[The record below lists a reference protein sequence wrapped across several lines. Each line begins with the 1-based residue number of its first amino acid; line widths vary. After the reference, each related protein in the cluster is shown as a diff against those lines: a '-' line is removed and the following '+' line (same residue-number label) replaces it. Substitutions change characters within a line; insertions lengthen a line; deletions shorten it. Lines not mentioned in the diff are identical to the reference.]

1 MPAPPPLALGTR
13 RDDGAPAT
21 LPPAALLRHVIA
33 LGSSGSG
40 KTVLAKVIVE
50 EVLRRGIPV
59 LCVDPQ
65 GDLASLALTGDPAA
79 LAAHGVDP
87 ELVTILR
94 DRVDPVVFTPASRKG
109 IGLCADPVERGLGD
123 LEPSARLQAFTRT
136 ASMVVTL
143 LGYDLDADDGA
154 GLCAA
159 LDSVL
164 SELAAAGRP
173 AESLQALAARL
184 AELEAQGFPGLDR
197 LVEPRRLRTACQ
209 RLARLDVGARRLL
222 FHQGVP
228 LDIDVLVGRG
238 EAAPPPGKTRLS
250 IVYLNTLDAQ
260 EDKDFFV
267 AALTSRLYGWMLRH
281 PCREPQLLF
290 YLDEISPYLPPV
302 RKPAA
307 KDPLVLL
314 FKQAR
319 KYGVCCLTATQ
330 NPGDID
336 YKAMAQFGTWGLG
349 RLTTRQDLKKL
360 MPAVRSLA
368 PTASDAVMDALPAL
382 KPGQFVLLSPDS
394 FPEPCPLTTRWLATR
409 HETLD
414 AERVEALTTAEV
426 RARFAA
432 LEATAG
438 AAPSLPP
445 VAPAVPAPAAGPDP
459 APPPRAATRTQPMPA
474 VKPAAPTTPTATAAS
489 PPIPTAPRAPAPG
502 STTAA
507 DARARE
513 LTAVTARL
521 AERRSM
527 TAAEVAVAVGVGET
541 KARALLAELC
551 EAGLARAYQEGRAQR
566 WFATSTGARPDLG
579 LPAAVLVVAG
589 RIDAAAIQRL
599 AEARLRAPLLG
610 VFGATEALERAEPL
624 HKLVYRVEFE
634 EAVERSVFGGLLGKA
649 TEQRL
654 GSVYLHP
661 TTLALLV
668 FHPQHGLAFGARPA
682 EHASEVVD
690 LDGAVSFLE
699 APPASLA
706 LDEGE
711 LARRRPLEEVTQSL
725 RRRYAVI
732 PTRVTPVFVPLW
744 RIVLRSG
751 GGAGYRVLLV
761 DAITGRDVEWP

>member
-1 MPAPPPLALGTR
+1 MPDPTPLALGTR
-13 RDDGAPAT
+13 RDDGAPVT

-50 EVLRRGIPV
+50 EVLRRGIPA

-65 GDLASLALTGDPAA
+65 GDLASLVLTGDPAA
-79 LAAHGVDP
+79 LAARGVDP
-87 ELVTILR
+87 ELVTSLR

-109 IGLCADPVERGLGD
+109 IALCADPVERGLGD
-123 LEPSARLQAFTRT
+123 LEPGERLQAFTRT

-159 LDSVL
+159 FDSVL

-173 AESLQALAARL
+173 AESLHALASRL
-184 AELEAQGFPGLDR
+184 AELEAQGFPGLER
-197 LVEPRRLRTACQ
+197 LVDPKRLRTACQ

-228 LDIDVLVGRG
+228 IDIDVLVGRG

-267 AALTSRLYGWMLRH
+267 AALTSRLYGWMLRN
-281 PCREPQLLF
+281 PCSEPQLLF

-360 MPAVRSLA
+360 MPAVKSLA

-394 FPEPCPLTTRWLATR
+394 FPEPCPLGTRWLATR

-414 AERVEALTTAEV
+414 AERVEALTTADL
-426 RARFAA
+426 RARFAP
-432 LEATAG
+432 LEAAVE
-438 AAPSLPP
+438 AAPPSKPS
-445 VAPAVPAPAAGPDP
+445 PAPAAAPRRTRPAGAADAEPELPRRATRTSRQRGDARGGAAARAGSPRHRRRPRRPP
-459 APPPRAATRTQPMPA
+459 APPRPP
-474 VKPAAPTTPTATAAS
+474 PTSARESSPAS
-489 PPIPTAPRAPAPG
+489 PRG
-502 STTAA
+502 S
-507 DARARE
+507 
-513 LTAVTARL
+513 
-521 AERRSM
+521 
-527 TAAEVAVAVGVGET
+527 
-541 KARALLAELC
+541 
-551 EAGLARAYQEGRAQR
+551 
-566 WFATSTGARPDLG
+566 P
-579 LPAAVLVVAG
+579 
-589 RIDAAAIQRL
+589 
-599 AEARLRAPLLG
+599 
-610 VFGATEALERAEPL
+610 
-624 HKLVYRVEFE
+624 
-634 EAVERSVFGGLLGKA
+634 
-649 TEQRL
+649 
-654 GSVYLHP
+654 
-661 TTLALLV
+661 
-668 FHPQHGLAFGARPA
+668 
-682 EHASEVVD
+682 
-690 LDGAVSFLE
+690 
-699 APPASLA
+699 
-706 LDEGE
+706 
-711 LARRRPLEEVTQSL
+711 
-725 RRRYAVI
+725 
-732 PTRVTPVFVPLW
+732 
-744 RIVLRSG
+744 SG
-751 GGAGYRVLLV
+751 GR
-761 DAITGRDVEWP
+761 